1 MFSITPGSRWI
12 SLESKDKQDE
22 SWVLCFHILVK
33 IQTEEQNVASPHPPP
48 PDPLV
53 HVFTTRHQYHK
64 IGSKSDM
71 GAKSTM
77 AAMGMADILWGWGEI
92 QNG

>member
-12 SLESKDKQDE
+12 SLLSEDKQQ
-22 SWVLCFHILVK
+22 SWVLYFHILVK

-71 GAKSTM
+71 GATFTM
-77 AAMGMADILWGWGEI
+77 AAMADI
-92 QNG
+92 